1 MNSET
6 YDRIAIITA
15 TQKRLDVKTQLS
27 FNKLRVKL
35 FEKETEITNINRT
48 LSETQN
54 EAEIL
59 RTEWVKSKDAESQL
73 AKMISELHV
82 RIARTTVTQ
91 KGIDVE
97 TAAKLSAMETKLE
110 TLKELE
116 KLRTELNKSK
126 DAESRLAQV
135 NSETSDRI
143 ARITARQKRLN
154 VKTQI
159 SFSRLRVELSEKETK
174 ITNINRTLS
183 ETQKELVK
191 LRTELN
197 KSKDAESRLA
207 QINSETYDRIARITA
222 RQKRLNVKTQISFS
236 KLRGKLSEKETQI
249 TNIIRTLSETQKDL
263 EKLRTELV
271 KLKDAESR
279 LAHMNV
285 ELNDKLARTEAALTA
300 KQKALDD
307 AHAKL
312 ERQEIDTPCII
323 CLDSDKNAAMV
334 PCGHTST
341 CYTCSL
347 KFYRKDNAKCP
358 YCRQL
363 IERILKIYKFVK
375 SEDAKSQLT
384 QENQELYGIIAEL
397 NATQERHDTETQMS
411 MNKLRDKISEKN
423 TETLKANRKL
433 TATETKLSTTEA
445 ALIAKQRALEDAQAK
460 LKRRETD
467 TPCIICSDSDKNSAL
482 RLYFTETLKELEKLR
497 TELNKSKDAES
508 RLAQVNS
515 ETSDR
520 IARIT
525 ARQKRLNVKT
535 QISFS
540 RLRVEL
546 SEKETKITNIN
557 RTLSETQKELV
568 KLRTESNKS
577 KDAESRLAQIN
588 SETYDRIARITAR
601 QKRLNVKTQI
611 SFSKLRG
618 KLSEKETQITNI
630 NRTLSETQKD
640 LEKLRTELVKLKDA
654 ESRLAHMNVELNDK
668 LARTEAALT
677 AKQKALDDA
686 HAKLERQEIDTP
698 CIICLDSDKNAA
710 MVPCG
715 HTSTC
720 YTCSL
725 KFYRKDNAKCPYC
738 RQLIERILKIYI

>member
-1 MNSET
+1 MDAPSIFNVSRYAVVMIVLQYMYSDPSWSSYLIFLVEFVGSFFLV
-6 YDRIAIITA
+6 
-15 TQKRLDVKTQLS
+15 KRLYFT
-27 FNKLRVKL
+27 
-35 FEKETEITNINRT
+35 
-48 LSETQN
+48 
-54 EAEIL
+54 
-59 RTEWVKSKDAESQL
+59 
-73 AKMISELHV
+73 
-82 RIARTTVTQ
+82 
-91 KGIDVE
+91 
-97 TAAKLSAMETKLE
+97 E

-363 IERILKIYKFVK
+363 IERILKIY
-375 SEDAKSQLT
+375 
-384 QENQELYGIIAEL
+384 I
-397 NATQERHDTETQMS
+397 
-411 MNKLRDKISEKN
+411 
-423 TETLKANRKL
+423 
-433 TATETKLSTTEA
+433 
-445 ALIAKQRALEDAQAK
+445 
-460 LKRRETD
+460 
-467 TPCIICSDSDKNSAL
+467 
-482 RLYFTETLKELEKLR
+482 
-497 TELNKSKDAES
+497 
-508 RLAQVNS
+508 
-515 ETSDR
+515 
-520 IARIT
+520 
-525 ARQKRLNVKT
+525 
-535 QISFS
+535 
-540 RLRVEL
+540 
-546 SEKETKITNIN
+546 
-557 RTLSETQKELV
+557 
-568 KLRTESNKS
+568 
-577 KDAESRLAQIN
+577 
-588 SETYDRIARITAR
+588 
-601 QKRLNVKTQI
+601 
-611 SFSKLRG
+611 
-618 KLSEKETQITNI
+618 
-630 NRTLSETQKD
+630 
-640 LEKLRTELVKLKDA
+640 
-654 ESRLAHMNVELNDK
+654 
-668 LARTEAALT
+668 
-677 AKQKALDDA
+677 
-686 HAKLERQEIDTP
+686 
-698 CIICLDSDKNAA
+698 
-710 MVPCG
+710 
-715 HTSTC
+715 
-720 YTCSL
+720 
-725 KFYRKDNAKCPYC
+725 
-738 RQLIERILKIYI
+738 